1 MTHLHE
7 NCKGDFEDERDPNL
21 GNRSPNKNLAG
32 KNLLINECNSNKY
45 VFAVLQCYRQRY
57 IKYVKNY

>member
-7 NCKGDFEDERDPNL
+7 NCKGDFEDERDPNF

-45 VFAVLQCYRQRY
+45 VFVRVTML
-57 IKYVKNY
+57 